1 MYEAQPIQ
9 KEQRVEWLMLAAV
22 AGLMLVGAAFIFS
35 ASTVNNPESNLWL
48 KQVFSYGLGLSAA
61 VVICFVPYDILSP
74 RQ

>member
-48 KQVFSYGLGLSAA
+48 KQVFFLWAGAERGGGDLLCA
-61 VVICFVPYDILSP
+61 V
-74 RQ
+74 